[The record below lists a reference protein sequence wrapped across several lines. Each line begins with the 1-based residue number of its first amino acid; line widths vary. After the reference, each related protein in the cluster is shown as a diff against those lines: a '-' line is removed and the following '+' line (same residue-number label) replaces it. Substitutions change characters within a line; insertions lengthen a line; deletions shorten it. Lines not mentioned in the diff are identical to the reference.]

1 MTTLTAPAPQAHA
14 ASNNGEKPIN
24 LFQLGALFVIRSSYW
39 SCRAGNEAEEFNL
52 SPGEVASRAIAS
64 FGSKDLVDPDQG
76 RKVFQQ
82 IEKRARHQLGRYSR
96 PFPAAAAHFVP
107 WDHVAALVDAL
118 QALKGEFDAA
128 AETFLDQ
135 YPALRADWQAG
146 HPDVPDAAYPSIAE
160 LRKRFAFTWHT
171 FKVAGAGSAT
181 QVDDLEAELARRK
194 LRTEQLA
201 TMKANLQTEC
211 EQFAAEYVLAFRKE
225 VAEFCD
231 QVIAANG
238 QVHGKT
244 LQAIRRRIDHFHA
257 MNVFNDAD
265 PAAQLNELKSQLFGL
280 TGETLK
286 EQPDVAAQLSDACA
300 ALKQELLDPGSVSA
314 LTGRLKRRVVLD

>member
-1 MTTLTAPAPQAHA
+1 MTTLTAPALQANPLDSA
-14 ASNNGEKPIN
+14 ETPIN
-24 LFQLGALFVIRSSYW
+24 LFQLGALFVIRASYW
-39 SCRAGNEAEEFNL
+39 SCRAGNEADEFNL
-52 SPGEVASRAIAS
+52 SPTEVESRAIAS
-64 FGSKDLVDPDQG
+64 FGSKDLVDPEKG

-82 IEKRARHQLGRYSR
+82 IEKRARHQLDKYSR

-107 WDHVAALVDAL
+107 WDHVPALIDAL
-118 QALKGEFDAA
+118 QDLKAEFDAA
-128 AETFLDQ
+128 AETFLSQ
-135 YPALRADWQAG
+135 YPYLRADWQAA
-146 HPDVPDAAYPSIAE
+146 HPDVPDGSYPSVAE

-181 QVDDLEAELARRK
+181 LVEDVEAELAKRR

-201 TMKANLQTEC
+201 TMKANLQAEC

-265 PAAQLNELKSQLFGL
+265 TAAQLNQLKAQLFGV
-280 TGETLK
+280 TGEELK
-286 EQPDVAAQLSDACA
+286 EQPDLAEKLSQACA
-300 ALKQELLDPGSVSA
+300 LLKHEVLDPSSVSA
-314 LTGRLKRRVVLD
+314 LTGRLKRRVVVE

>member
-1 MTTLTAPAPQAHA
+1 MTTLTAPAPQADPLDSA
-14 ASNNGEKPIN
+14 AAPIN
-24 LFQLGALFVIRSSYW
+24 LFQLGALFVIRASYW

-52 SPGEVASRAIAS
+52 SPTEVESRAIAS
-64 FGSKDLVDPDQG
+64 FGSKDLVDPEKG
-76 RKVFQQ
+76 RKIFQQ
-82 IEKRARHQLGRYSR
+82 IEKRARHQLDKYSR

-107 WDHVAALVDAL
+107 WDHVPALIDAL
-118 QALKGEFDAA
+118 QNLKAEFDATA
-128 AETFLDQ
+128 DTFLTQ

-146 HPDVPDAAYPSIAE
+146 HPDVPDGAYPSVGA
-160 LRKRFAFTWHT
+160 LRERFAFTWHT

-181 QVDDLEAELARRK
+181 QVDDVEAELARRK

-201 TMKANLQTEC
+201 TMKANLQAEC

-265 PAAQLNELKSQLFGL
+265 
-280 TGETLK
+280 T
-286 EQPDVAAQLSDACA
+286 AAQLSELKTQLFGVSGEDLAEQPALAEKLSEACA
-300 ALKQELLDPGSVSA
+300 LLKQEVLDPESVSA

>member
-1 MTTLTAPAPQAHA
+1 MTTLTAPAPQANPLDSA
-14 ASNNGEKPIN
+14 ETPIN
-24 LFQLGALFVIRSSYW
+24 LFQLGALFVIRASYW
-39 SCRAGNEAEEFNL
+39 SCRAGNEADEFRL
-52 SPGEVASRAIAS
+52 SPGEIESRAIAS
-64 FGSKDLVDPDQG
+64 FGSKDLLDPEKG

-82 IEKRARHQLGRYSR
+82 IEKRARHQLEKFSR

-107 WDHVAALVDAL
+107 WDHVPALIDAL
-118 QALKGEFDAA
+118 QELKGEFDAVVDS
-128 AETFLDQ
+128 FLLE
-135 YPALRADWQAG
+135 YPGLRAQWQAA

-171 FKVAGAGSAT
+171 FKVTGAANAT
-181 QVDDLEAELARRK
+181 RIDDVEAEIAQRK
-194 LRTEQLA
+194 FRAEQLA
-201 TMKANLQTEC
+201 TMKANLQAEC

-231 QVIAANG
+231 QVITANG

-265 PAAQLNELKSQLFGL
+265 TAAQLNQLKAQLFGV
-280 TGETLK
+280 TGEELAQ
-286 EQPDVAAQLSDACA
+286 QPELAEKLSQACA
-300 ALKQELLDPGSVSA
+300 LLKQEVLDPSSVSA
-314 LTGRLKRRVVLD
+314 LTGRLKRRVVVE

>member
-1 MTTLTAPAPQAHA
+1 MTTLTAPAPQANPLDSA
-14 ASNNGEKPIN
+14 EAPIN
-24 LFQLGALFVIRSSYW
+24 LFQLGALFVIRASYW
-39 SCRAGNEAEEFNL
+39 SCRAGNEAEELNL
-52 SPGEVASRAIAS
+52 SPTEVESRAIAS
-64 FGSKDLVDPDQG
+64 FGSKDLVDPEQG

-82 IEKRARHQLGRYSR
+82 IEKRARHQLDKYSR

-107 WDHVAALVDAL
+107 WDHVPALIDAL
-118 QALKGEFDAA
+118 QELKAEFDAA
-128 AETFLDQ
+128 ADTFLTQ
-135 YPALRADWQAG
+135 YPVLRADWQAA
-146 HPDVPDAAYPSIAE
+146 HPDVPDGAYPSVAE

-181 QVDDLEAELARRK
+181 QVDDVEAELAQRK
-194 LRTEQLA
+194 LRAEQLA
-201 TMKANLQTEC
+201 TMKANLQAEC

-265 PAAQLNELKSQLFGL
+265 TAAQLNELKTQLFGV
-280 TGETLK
+280 TGEELA
-286 EQPDVAAQLSDACA
+286 EQPELAEKLSQACA
-300 ALKQELLDPGSVSA
+300 LLKQEVLDPSSVSA
-314 LTGRLKRRVVLD
+314 LTGRLKRRVVVE

>member
-1 MTTLTAPAPQAHA
+1 MTTLTAPAPQANPLDSA
-14 ASNNGEKPIN
+14 EKPIN
-24 LFQLGALFVIRSSYW
+24 LFQLGALFVIRASYW

-52 SPGEVASRAIAS
+52 SPTEVESRAIAS
-64 FGSKDLVDPDQG
+64 FGSKDLVDPDKG

-82 IEKRARHQLGRYSR
+82 IEKRARHQLDKYSR

-107 WDHVAALVDAL
+107 WDHVPALIDAL
-118 QALKGEFDAA
+118 QELKAEFDAA
-128 AETFLDQ
+128 AETFLTQ
-135 YPALRADWQAG
+135 YPALRADWQAA
-146 HPDVPDAAYPSIAE
+146 HSDVPDAAYPSVVE
-160 LRKRFAFTWHT
+160 LRKRFAFIWHT

-181 QVDDLEAELARRK
+181 QVDDVEAELAQRK
-194 LRTEQLA
+194 LRAEQLA

-211 EQFAAEYVLAFRKE
+211 EEFTAEYVLAFRKE

-257 MNVFNDAD
+257 MNVFNDTD
-265 PAAQLNELKSQLFGL
+265 
-280 TGETLK
+280 T
-286 EQPDVAAQLSDACA
+286 AAQLSELKTQFFGVTGEDLAEQPALAEKLSQACA
-300 ALKQELLDPGSVSA
+300 LLKQEVLDPSSVSA
-314 LTGRLKRRVVLD
+314 LTGRLKRRVVVE